1 MNINV
6 PDTKE
11 RYKTSAEQYLTL
23 KNRISPH
30 NVRVFCYFCNYIY
43 YYSVIIGMKNIIYPI
58 ICLILTVCVL
68 SVSGCGNSNKKE
80 FNRLLLTLAESDRT
94 IDNNDWKKIE
104 SSITSAK
111 ENFEEFYEDDRLDT
125 EKVKTYIEEFF

>member
-1 MNINV
+1 
-6 PDTKE
+6 
-11 RYKTSAEQYLTL
+11 
-23 KNRISPH
+23 
-30 NVRVFCYFCNYIY
+30 
-43 YYSVIIGMKNIIYPI
+43 MKNIIYPI

-125 EKVKTYIEEFF
+125 EKVNLKSATYRV